1 MLNSLLRR
9 KKMKI
14 QKKVLNKA
22 GKTMRQVIS
31 TDKAPAAIG
40 PYSQGIVAGGSFVFT
55 AGQLPMD
62 PQTGEIVGQNISEQT
77 QQALKNVKAVLE
89 AAGSSLQKV
98 VKCTVF
104 LQNMSDFSGMNEVY
118 AQYFENDPPA
128 RSAVEVAQVPKG
140 ALVEIEAVALVG

>member
-1 MLNSLLRR
+1 
-9 KKMKI
+9 
-14 QKKVLNKA
+14 
-22 GKTMRQVIS
+22 MRQVIS

-55 AGQLPMD
+55 AGQLPMN
-62 PQTGEIVGQNISEQT
+62 PQTGEIVGQDVSEQT
-77 QQALKNVKAVLE
+77 HQVLKNLKAVLE

-118 AQYFENDPPA
+118 AQYFKNDPPA

>member
-1 MLNSLLRR
+1 
-9 KKMKI
+9 
-14 QKKVLNKA
+14 
-22 GKTMRQVIS
+22 MRQVIS

>member
-1 MLNSLLRR
+1 
-9 KKMKI
+9 
-14 QKKVLNKA
+14 
-22 GKTMRQVIS
+22 MRQVIS

-62 PQTGEIVGQNISEQT
+62 PQMGEIVGQNISEQT

>member
-1 MLNSLLRR
+1 
-9 KKMKI
+9 
-14 QKKVLNKA
+14 
-22 GKTMRQVIS
+22 MRQVIS

-118 AQYFENDPPA
+118 AQYFKNDPPA